1 MATQSPPVPNGH
13 ALRSAATRGKL
24 IDATVDCL
32 HRLGFGATTT
42 VAVTAQAGVSRGAML
57 HHFPTRADLILATA
71 EHIVRDQD
79 ARRRATLRQVPRGM
93 ARFAAITDVVW
104 ETMKEPDSVALLEIM
119 LGARSDPE
127 LAARMPAVLQTVR
140 GNLVAGP
147 KEVARDVGIEDLA
160 LVSVMSTLHLAAMR
174 GLAIERLLA
183 PDDRGIDEAYALLT
197 WYKDMVTKRLLGREI
212 KKDSLD

>member
-1 MATQSPPVPNGH
+1 MAPQTTPRPNGH

-24 IDATVDCL
+24 IDATVECL

-79 ARRRATLRQVPRGM
+79 ARRRATLRQLPRGQ

-104 ETMKEPDSVALLEIM
+104 ETMKEPESVALLEIM

-147 KEVARDVGIEDLA
+147 KEVAHDVGIEDLG
-160 LVSVMSTLHLAAMR
+160 LVTAMSTLHLAAMR

-183 PDDRGIDEAYALLT
+183 PDDPGIDEAYDLLL
-197 WYKDMVTKRLLGREI
+197 WYKELVTKRLLGREI
-212 KKDSLD
+212 RKDSLD